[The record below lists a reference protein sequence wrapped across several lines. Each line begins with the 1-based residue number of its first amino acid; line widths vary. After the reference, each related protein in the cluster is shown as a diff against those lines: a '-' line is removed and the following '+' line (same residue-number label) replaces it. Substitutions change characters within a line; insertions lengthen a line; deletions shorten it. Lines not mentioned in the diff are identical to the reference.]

1 MGLVFSLISVDLY
14 RRQVMKFTAWLWEV
28 KCESLRVW
36 TVALSLSG
44 FQFRAGHTTAPC
56 NASYSFSVHLL
67 SSVFYVAVSFADQC
81 FLSSFPWSLWCF
93 LCSAAV
99 ASFLWC
105 TFPCS
110 LTCSFSFPSISPLD
124 TRHTYFPPA
133 CFSQA
138 SEPFHFS
145 VVSAAASRSNCC

>member
-1 MGLVFSLISVDLY
+1 MGLVLSLISVDLY

-56 NASYSFSVHLL
+56 NASYSFSVHLS

-110 LTCSFSFPSISPLD
+110 LTCSFSFPSISPSGHQAYL
-124 TRHTYFPPA
+124 FPTCMFFPGEWTFPFLC
-133 CFSQA
+133 CFCSCLQI
-138 SEPFHFS
+138 
-145 VVSAAASRSNCC
+145 

>member
-1 MGLVFSLISVDLY
+1 MGLVLSFISVDLY
-14 RRQVMKFTAWLWEV
+14 RRDRLWNSLHGSERLNV
-28 KCESLRVW
+28 KVW
-36 TVALSLSG
+36 EFGLLLCLWVAFSSEQDTLLLHAMPAIH
-44 FQFRAGHTTAPC
+44 FQFTFRA
-56 NASYSFSVHLL
+56 
-67 SSVFYVAVSFADQC
+67 VFYVAVSFADQC